1 MPSTTWKDFK
11 GHPLS
16 KNSQSQKSYTGKL
29 LKAEFSSLHQK
40 LRKFSTE
47 EGAMFLTSHIFV
59 RRYKSYANIISI
71 LASVWL
77 LEH

>member
-11 GHPLS
+11 GHTLS
-16 KNSQSQKSYTGKL
+16 KNSQSQL

-47 EGAMFLTSHIFV
+47 EGAMFLTSRIFA
-59 RRYKSYANIISI
+59 RRYKSDADIISM